1 MKNMDVKIIP
11 LLISLALLVIFIS
24 PVTMGV
30 IFNIGN
36 AVGIFVSGTMSLIF
50 LFWKPF
56 TNLVKSLWNKPAGRV
71 LLSIVCAVLTICV
84 ILAIV
89 ISIFMVR
96 ASNDPPPDE
105 NNTVVVLGCK
115 VNNGRP
121 SVMLKRR
128 LDCAYKYLS
137 EHDSVNVIVSG
148 GQGSDESVSEAQ
160 CMRDYLTDKGISAE
174 RIFMEDKST
183 NTEENLKFSQE
194 IISREGLP
202 EKITLVTD
210 AFHQCRAEMLAKNIG
225 IDPYNISGYTSWYI
239 VPVYWVREWFGIAY
253 YAVFG
258 NR

>member
-1 MKNMDVKIIP
+1 MKSMDVKIIP
-11 LLISLALLVIFIS
+11 LMISLVLLVIFVS
-24 PVTMGV
+24 PLTMGV

-36 AVGIFVSGTMSLIF
+36 AVGILFSGTMSIIF

-56 TNLVKSLWNKPAGRV
+56 TDFIKNIWKNPSGKIFL
-71 LLSIVCAVLTICV
+71 IVFSA
-84 ILAIV
+84 ILAACIILAVV
-89 ISIFMVR
+89 ISVFMVK
-96 ASNDPPPDE
+96 AAKDFPPDE
-105 NNTVVVLGCK
+105 NHTVVVLGCK
-115 VNNGRP
+115 VNGDRP

-128 LDCAYKYLS
+128 LDAAYEYLS
-137 EHDSVNVIVSG
+137 EHENVKVVVSG
-148 GQGSDESVSEAQ
+148 GQGSDEVMSEAQ
-160 CMRDYLTDKGISAE
+160 CMRDYLVSRGIAPE
-174 RIFMEDKST
+174 RIFMEDRST
-183 NTEENLKFSQE
+183 STEENLKFSKE
-194 IISREGLP
+194 VISRESLP

>member
-11 LLISLALLVIFIS
+11 LLISVGLLFIFTA
-24 PVTMGV
+24 PATMG

-50 LFWKPF
+50 LFWKQF
-56 TNLVKSLWNKPAGRV
+56 KGLIKSLLEKQTGKV
-71 LLSIVCAVLTICV
+71 FLSVVAVILAVCV
-84 ILAIV
+84 ILAVV
-89 ISIFMVR
+89 ISIFMIK
-96 ASNDPPPDE
+96 ASDDPPNDE
-105 NNTVVVLGCK
+105 NHTVVVLGCK
-115 VNNGRP
+115 VKNGRP
-121 SVMLKRR
+121 SLMLKRR
-128 LDCAYKYLS
+128 LDCAYRYLS
-137 EHDSVNVIVSG
+137 EHDSMKVVVSG
-148 GQGSDESVSEAQ
+148 GQGNDEAISEAQ
-160 CMRDYLTDKGISAE
+160 CMRDYLVEMGISTE

-183 NTEENLKFSQE
+183 STEENLKFSQE

-239 VPVYWVREWFGIAY
+239 VPTYWVREWFGIAY

>member
-1 MKNMDVKIIP
+1 MDVKIIP
-11 LLISLALLVIFIS
+11 LLISLALLVIFVS
-24 PVTMGV
+24 PLTMGV

-56 TNLVKSLWNKPAGRV
+56 TELIKRLWENSVGKIF
-71 LLSIVCAVLTICV
+71 LSIFSVIIALCV

-89 ISIFMVR
+89 ISIFMIK
-96 ASNDPPPDE
+96 ASDDPPPDE
-105 NNTVVVLGCK
+105 NHTVVVLGCK
-115 VNNGRP
+115 VNNDRP
-121 SVMLKRR
+121 SIMLGRR
-128 LDCAYKYLS
+128 LDCAYRYLS
-137 EHDSVNVIVSG
+137 EHDSVKVVVSG
-148 GQGSDESVSEAQ
+148 GQGNDEAISEAQ
-160 CMRDYLTDKGISAE
+160 CMRDYLVEMGISSE
-174 RIFMEDKST
+174 RIFMEDRST
-183 NTEENLKFSQE
+183 STEENLKFSQE

-239 VPVYWVREWFGIAY
+239 VPTYWVREWFGIAY

-258 NR
+258 SK

>member
-11 LLISLALLVIFIS
+11 LLISLVLLVIFIS

-36 AVGIFVSGTMSLIF
+36 AVGIFVSGTMCLVF

-56 TNLVKSLWNKPAGRV
+56 TELIKKLWDKPAGKV
-71 LLSIVCAVLTICV
+71 FLSTASVIIAVCV
-84 ILAIV
+84 ILAVI
-89 ISIFMVR
+89 ISIFMIK
-96 ASNDPPPDE
+96 ASDDPPPDE
-105 NNTVVVLGCK
+105 NHTIVVLGCK

-121 SVMLKRR
+121 SIMLGRR

-137 EHDSVNVIVSG
+137 EHDSVKVVVSG
-148 GQGSDESVSEAQ
+148 GQGSDETMSEAQ
-160 CMRDYLTDKGISAE
+160 CMKDYLVSRGIDSG

-183 NTEENLKFSQE
+183 STEENLKFSQE
-194 IISREGLP
+194 IIKREGLP

-210 AFHQCRAEMLAKNIG
+210 SFHQCRAEMLAKNIG

-258 NR
+258 NK